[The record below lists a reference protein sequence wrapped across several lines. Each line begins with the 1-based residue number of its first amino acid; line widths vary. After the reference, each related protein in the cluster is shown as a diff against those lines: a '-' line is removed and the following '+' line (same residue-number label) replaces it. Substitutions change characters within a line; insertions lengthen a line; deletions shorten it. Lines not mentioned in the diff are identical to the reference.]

1 MTDKAREARNRYLRE
16 YRRRNPDR
24 VRKWNENVWEKKAA
38 EYAAAEA
45 AAALEAEKPEG
56 VKDA

>member
-56 VKDA
+56 